1 MTPADDTTIDVGSWF
16 RTLVRNWWV
25 ILALVVLGAVVGGV
39 VTMLT
44 PKEYSATSSVYIGQT
59 TDALGQAMAGLN
71 SNPKAATQLL
81 ASQALLDQAAQA
93 TGMGMK
99 PGRLRRETT
108 VETPSQTI
116 KTTVSAVN
124 IVVITVTD
132 TKKVRATAA
141 ANALADALVA
151 KLSPSVEAK
160 VTLLEQQLAD
170 GQKAEAA
177 ATARSNVSQAA
188 ITAIAKGG
196 GTAAEK
202 AAIAAALADAK
213 VQADAIA
220 RGTGLTITGVLSVSA
235 SVSPYGPV
243 PLGIVAPA
251 LGMDTTG
258 STPAQPPVVAQES
271 LTAFL
276 RALQDLTGDPKWAQP
291 APAAIESIPLDQ
303 IPAHMAATAAKRPS
317 TPA

>member
-1 MTPADDTTIDVGSWF
+1 MTAADDTTIDVGSWF
-16 RTLVRNWWV
+16 TTLLRNWWV

-81 ASQALLDQAAQA
+81 ASQALLNEAAKA
-93 TGMGMK
+93 TGMGMTSGK
-99 PGRLRRETT
+99 LRRETT

-160 VTLLEQQLAD
+160 VTLLEKQLAD
-170 GQKAEAA
+170 GTQADAA
-177 ATARSNVSQAA
+177 ATAGANVSQAA
-188 ITAIAKGG
+188 IMAIAKGG

-202 AAIAAALADAK
+202 AAAAAPYVAVSQAAASELATLQVADQATALRLEVAKTVEMPQILHVAK
-213 VQADAIA
+213 VPDSPSGPSRTLNVAAGA
-220 RGTGLTITGVLSVSA
+220 LAGLVVGV
-235 SVSPYGPV
+235 
-243 PLGIVAPA
+243 IVAFVRRRVRGA
-251 LGMDTTG
+251 
-258 STPAQPPVVAQES
+258 
-271 LTAFL
+271 
-276 RALQDLTGDPKWAQP
+276 
-291 APAAIESIPLDQ
+291 
-303 IPAHMAATAAKRPS
+303 
-317 TPA
+317 

>member
-1 MTPADDTTIDVGSWF
+1 MTAADDTTIDVGSWF
-16 RTLVRNWWV
+16 RTLLRNWWV

-39 VTMLT
+39 VTVLT

-81 ASQALLDQAAQA
+81 ASQALLNEAARA
-93 TGMGMK
+93 TGMKMTSS
-99 PGRLRRETT
+99 RLRRETT

-132 TKKVRATAA
+132 TKKVRAAAA
-141 ANALADALVA
+141 ANALANALVA

-160 VTLLEQQLAD
+160 ITLLEQLLAD
-170 GQKAEAA
+170 GTKAEAA
-177 ATARSNVSQAA
+177 ATARANASQAA

-202 AAIAAALADAK
+202 AAAAAPYVAVSQAAASELATLQVADQATALRLEVAKTVEMPQILHVAK
-213 VQADAIA
+213 VPDSPSGPSRTLNVAAGA
-220 RGTGLTITGVLSVSA
+220 LAGLVVGV
-235 SVSPYGPV
+235 
-243 PLGIVAPA
+243 IVAFVRRRVRGA
-251 LGMDTTG
+251 
-258 STPAQPPVVAQES
+258 
-271 LTAFL
+271 
-276 RALQDLTGDPKWAQP
+276 
-291 APAAIESIPLDQ
+291 
-303 IPAHMAATAAKRPS
+303 
-317 TPA
+317 

>member
-1 MTPADDTTIDVGSWF
+1 MTAADDTTIDVGSWF
-16 RTLVRNWWV
+16 TTLLRNWWV

-44 PKEYSATSSVYIGQT
+44 PKQYSATSSVYIGQT

-81 ASQALLDQAAQA
+81 ASQALLNEAAKA
-93 TGMGMK
+93 TGMGMTSGK
-99 PGRLRRETT
+99 LRREIT

-132 TKKVRATAA
+132 TKKVRAAAA
-141 ANALADALVA
+141 ANALANALVA

-160 VTLLEQQLAD
+160 VTLLEQLLAE
-170 GQKAEAA
+170 GTKAEAA

-202 AAIAAALADAK
+202 AAAAAPYVAVSQAAASELATLQVADQATALRLEVAKTVEMPQLLHEAK
-213 VQADAIA
+213 VPDSPSGPSRTLNVAAGA
-220 RGTGLTITGVLSVSA
+220 LAGLVVGV
-235 SVSPYGPV
+235 
-243 PLGIVAPA
+243 IVAFVRRRVRGA
-251 LGMDTTG
+251 
-258 STPAQPPVVAQES
+258 
-271 LTAFL
+271 
-276 RALQDLTGDPKWAQP
+276 
-291 APAAIESIPLDQ
+291 
-303 IPAHMAATAAKRPS
+303 
-317 TPA
+317 

>member
-1 MTPADDTTIDVGSWF
+1 MTPAEDTTIDVGSWF
-16 RTLVRNWWV
+16 KTLAHNWWV
-25 ILALVVLGAVVGGV
+25 ILGLVVLGAVVGGV

-71 SNPKAATQLL
+71 SNPKAATELL

-93 TGMGMK
+93 TGMKMTSS
-99 PGRLRRETT
+99 RLRRETT

-141 ANALADALVA
+141 ANALANALVE

-160 VTLLEQQLAD
+160 VTLLEQQLAQ
-170 GQKAEAA
+170 GTKAEAA
-177 ATARSNVSQAA
+177 ATARSAASQAA
-188 ITAIAKGG
+188 IAAIAKGG

-202 AAIAAALADAK
+202 AAAAAPYVAVSQAAASEFATWQVADQATALRLEVAKTVEMPQILHVAK
-213 VQADAIA
+213 VPDSPSGPSRSLNVAAGA
-220 RGTGLTITGVLSVSA
+220 LAGLVIGV
-235 SVSPYGPV
+235 
-243 PLGIVAPA
+243 IVAFVRRRVR
-251 LGMDTTG
+251 G
-258 STPAQPPVVAQES
+258 S
-271 LTAFL
+271 
-276 RALQDLTGDPKWAQP
+276 
-291 APAAIESIPLDQ
+291 
-303 IPAHMAATAAKRPS
+303 
-317 TPA
+317 